1 MIRFLD
7 HFDRF
12 YGAIAIIDLRM
23 FTRSNITS
31 AFHEALPIILG
42 YVAIGIPCGI
52 LSASIGMN
60 ALQVLLMGVLFYS
73 GAGQFMIPNMWL
85 AGSPIGAIIASVSL
99 VNTRQMLYSA
109 SFAPWCANAPKRLS
123 FLFAA
128 TVTDES
134 FGVNMNKFLAGGWTV
149 RESTLVNLMSQTSWT
164 LSCVLGVLVGNAIGI
179 PLSIAAFAMT
189 SIFICLLATQKI
201 SAANIVAAVFA
212 MVGVFVC
219 KCVGLAGPAI
229 LIGAIVGVACA
240 IVFSRVKEGRR

>member
-1 MIRFLD
+1 
-7 HFDRF
+7 
-12 YGAIAIIDLRM
+12 M

-134 FGVNMNKFLAGGWTV
+134 FGVNMSKFLSGGWTV
-149 RESTLVNLMSQTSWT
+149 QESTLVNLMSQTSWT

-179 PLSIAAFAMT
+179 PLSIASFAMT
-189 SIFICLLATQKI
+189 SIFICLLATQNI
-201 SAANIVAAVFA
+201 SAANIVAAAFA

-240 IVFSRVKEGRR
+240 IVFSRVKEARH

>member
-42 YVAIGIPCGI
+42 YVAIGISCGI

-109 SFAPWCANAPKRLS
+109 SFAPWPGRLS
-123 FLFAA
+123 SFACWPPRRSLPRTSSRLCSPWSACLFASA
-128 TVTDES
+128 
-134 FGVNMNKFLAGGWTV
+134 W
-149 RESTLVNLMSQTSWT
+149 
-164 LSCVLGVLVGNAIGI
+164 VLRAL
-179 PLSIAAFAMT
+179 PS
-189 SIFICLLATQKI
+189 
-201 SAANIVAAVFA
+201 
-212 MVGVFVC
+212 
-219 KCVGLAGPAI
+219 
-229 LIGAIVGVACA
+229 
-240 IVFSRVKEGRR
+240 